1 MEDDMELEERDGLTV
16 AELIDMLSHHP
27 GDAVVEISIIAPI
40 KDGDDDITVDRY
52 NVDGVM
58 PWSDGEGDGEVVWL
72 IGGEDADV
80 DVFIDAIEHVVDL
93 PSPVQIRRFGQIN
106 ALLFVQTRGRNLAR
120 GHQ

>member
-1 MEDDMELEERDGLTV
+1 MELEERDGLTV

-27 GDAVVEISIIAPI
+27 GDAIVEMSIIAPI

-58 PWSDGEGDGEVVWL
+58 PWSDEEANGEVVWL

-80 DVFIDAIEHVVDL
+80 DVFIDTIEQPTD
-93 PSPVQIRRFGQIN
+93 
-106 ALLFVQTRGRNLAR
+106 
-120 GHQ
+120 